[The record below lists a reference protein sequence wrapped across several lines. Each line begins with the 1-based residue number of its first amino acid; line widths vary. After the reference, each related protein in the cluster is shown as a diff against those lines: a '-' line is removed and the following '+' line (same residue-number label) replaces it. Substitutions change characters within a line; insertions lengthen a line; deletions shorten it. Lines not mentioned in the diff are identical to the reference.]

1 MHLPQFW
8 QENQHCCFHC
18 GTVKKKRTKQKTS
31 LFLFVVVQGCE
42 YLQELVTKEAFC
54 RFGRGVE
61 HQATPKLT
69 LNKTYVKDITSP
81 GRPSE
86 TTFHCA
92 GDLCSRGVGQLGG
105 EEATTEG
112 GPEGREHCA
121 SSPGSSLAA
130 GQDAEGKPP
139 TAAPAA

>member
-1 MHLPQFW
+1 MR
-8 QENQHCCFHC
+8 
-18 GTVKKKRTKQKTS
+18 GKKKRTKQKTS